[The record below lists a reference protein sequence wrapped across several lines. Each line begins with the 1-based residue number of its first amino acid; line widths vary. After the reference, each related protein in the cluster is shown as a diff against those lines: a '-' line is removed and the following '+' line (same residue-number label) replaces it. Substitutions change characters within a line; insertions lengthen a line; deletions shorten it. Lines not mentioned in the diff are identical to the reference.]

1 MATKKP
7 EIKPA
12 HPKKEFKKELTVKME
27 TALSEIKNKLGEKK
41 FEHRIKKAAKILM
54 QGLHTKDFAGSN
66 GKSNEVVEAS
76 SKKIKGLK
84 KSKVKE
90 QEAPAS

>member
-7 EIKPA
+7 ENKPA
-12 HPKKEFKKELTVKME
+12 HPKKEFKKELAVKMG
-27 TALSEIKNKLGEKK
+27 TALFEMKDKLGEKK
-41 FEHRIKKAAKILM
+41 FERRIKKAAKILM
-54 QGLHTKDFAGSN
+54 QGLHTKDFPGSN
-66 GKSNEVVEAS
+66 GKPNGVVEAS

-90 QEAPAS
+90 QETLPG